1 MKLKIAFFSD
11 SFRDDLGGLTRAV
24 TGLHD
29 ALIRK
34 GHQVTVFTLP
44 QTTKPLHRGNVI
56 FVPALPLSRLPGIPP
71 DSYFGYGYI
80 KVVKALQNI
89 KPDIV
94 HVHTVYPVGW
104 IGLLAAAKLKIP
116 SVTTYH
122 ANIKVAL
129 SLLTQRSPSLRSGHS
144 SGVFVTNANPG
155 MNPNVNP
162 DVDPTANRSVNPTT
176 KESFV
181 PSVNNLV
188 ETAGNLAQRAISALA
203 RSFYNRFTAVIAPSE
218 FAANSLR
225 SFGVTAPIHVI
236 PSGIDTRLF
245 SPSSPGVG
253 SGGHIS
259 PCNATSAG
267 SPFARNPV
275 DAVEHISPCNVL
287 YAGRL
292 SAEKGV
298 ETLLRVVKALAHEQ
312 ASEDAEALEH
322 EKERGNGQV
331 LEDGQTLNGEREDG
345 RGASAWLRCTGASIR
360 VGARLR
366 FTIAGDGPLRQGIED
381 DLRCLVEQG
390 TVEFRG
396 FVPWDRMPDEY
407 RRAQVFFL
415 PSPAET
421 QGLAALE
428 AMASGL
434 PVVAVKAGAIPEF
447 VEHGKSGFLFEPEDI
462 EGMSNAIRN
471 LAADPG
477 LRRRMGEKARMAAL
491 KFDWRELV
499 GKFVGL
505 YTQYLG

>member
-29 ALIRK
+29 ALISQ

-44 QTTKPLHRGNVI
+44 QKSKPLHSGDVI
-56 FVPALPLSRLPGIPP
+56 FVPALPLSGLPGIPS

-80 KVVKALQNI
+80 KVLKALQNI

-104 IGLLAAAKLKIP
+104 IGLLAATKLEIP
-116 SVTTYH
+116 AVTTYH

-129 SLLTQRSPSLRSGHS
+129 SLLTQRSPSLRSGRS

-155 MNPNVNP
+155 TNPNVNP
-162 DVDPTANRSVNPTT
+162 NVGPTATRSVNPTT

-188 ETAGNLAQRAISALA
+188 ETAGNLAERAISALA

-245 SPSSPGVG
+245 SPSPPGTGLSEYVP
-253 SGGHIS
+253 SS
-259 PCNATSAG
+259 MATCAASSFPRDPAE
-267 SPFARNPV
+267 PA
-275 DAVEHISPCNVL
+275 EHISPCNVL

-298 ETLLRVVKALAHEQ
+298 KTLIRVVKT
-312 ASEDAEALEH
+312 LE
-322 EKERGNGQV
+322 EEWSPD
-331 LEDGQTLNGEREDG
+331 DGDVLNGTNVSGE
-345 RGASAWLRCTGASIR
+345 
-360 VGARLR
+360 LR
-366 FTIAGDGPLRQGIED
+366 FTIAGDGPLRRRLER
-381 DLRCLVEQG
+381 DLKYLVEQG

>member
-11 SFRDDLGGLTRAV
+11 SFRDDLGGLTKAV

-29 ALIRK
+29 ALISQ

-44 QTTKPLHRGNVI
+44 QKTKPLHSGDVI
-56 FVPALPLSRLPGIPP
+56 FVPALPLSGLPGIPS
-71 DSYFGYGYI
+71 DSYFGYGYAR
-80 KVVKALQNI
+80 VLKALQSI

-104 IGLLAAAKLKIP
+104 IGLLAAAKLKIAA
-116 SVTTYH
+116 VATYH
-122 ANIKVAL
+122 ANIKIAL
-129 SLLTQRSPSLRSGHS
+129 SLLTQRSPGQQSRHPG
-144 SGVFVTNANPG
+144 GADAN
-155 MNPNVNP
+155 
-162 DVDPTANRSVNPTT
+162 
-176 KESFV
+176 SFKKGSRV
-181 PSVNNLV
+181 PMVNNLV
-188 ETAGNLAQRAISALA
+188 QGAARLADRGISAGA
-203 RSFYNRFTAVIAPSE
+203 RSFYNRFNAVIAPSE

-245 SPSSPGVG
+245 SPSP
-253 SGGHIS
+253 SGTGLS
-259 PCNATSAG
+259 EYVPSSMATCAAS
-267 SPFARNPV
+267 SFPRNP
-275 DAVEHISPCNVL
+275 AEPAEHISPCNVL

-298 ETLLRVVKALAHEQ
+298 ETLIRVVKTLGDEW
-312 ASEDAEALEH
+312 SPDD
-322 EKERGNGQV
+322 GDV
-331 LEDGQTLNGEREDG
+331 LKGTNVSGE
-345 RGASAWLRCTGASIR
+345 
-360 VGARLR
+360 LR
-366 FTIAGDGPLRQGIED
+366 FTIAGDGPLRRRLER
-381 DLRCLVEQG
+381 DLKYLVEQG

-447 VEHGKSGFLFEPEDI
+447 VEHGKSGFLFEPEDT

-477 LRRRMGEKARMAAL
+477 LRRRVGEKARARAMR
-491 KFDWRELV
+491 FDWRELV
-499 GKFVGL
+499 GKFIDL
-505 YTQYLG
+505 YTQYLRC

>member
-1 MKLKIAFFSD
+1 MKLNVAFFSD

-29 ALIRK
+29 ALISQ
-34 GHQVTVFTLP
+34 GHEVTVFTLP
-44 QTTKPLHRGNVI
+44 QKKRPLHKGKVI
-56 FVPALPLSRLPGIPP
+56 FVPAFPISGLPGIPP
-71 DSYFGYGYI
+71 DSYFGYGYAR
-80 KVVKALQNI
+80 VLKALQSI

-104 IGLLAAAKLKIP
+104 IGLLAATKLKIP
-116 SVTTYH
+116 AVTTYH

-129 SLLTQRSPSLRSGHS
+129 SLLTQRSPSLPNGHPS
-144 SGVFVTNANPG
+144 RVFVPNANPS

-162 DVDPTANRSVNPTT
+162 NVGPTATHTVNPTT

-188 ETAGNLAQRAISALA
+188 ETAGDLAERAISALA

-245 SPSSPGVG
+245 SPSPSGVG
-253 SGGHIS
+253 SGEHIS
-259 PCNATSAG
+259 SCNVTCAG
-267 SPFARNPV
+267 GPFARNPV

-298 ETLLRVVKALAHEQ
+298 ETLLRVVKTLGHEQ
-312 ASEDAEALEH
+312 ASEDAEALED
-322 EKERGNGQV
+322 RRAPGNGQA
-331 LEDGQTLNGEREDG
+331 LENGQTLNDGREDG
-345 RGASAWLRCTGASIR
+345 RGASAWLRCTGASIQVR
-360 VGARLR
+360 TKLR
-366 FTIAGDGPLRQGIED
+366 FTIAGDGPLRQRVED
-381 DLRCLVEQG
+381 DLRYLVERG

-434 PVVAVKAGAIPEF
+434 PVVAVKGGAIPEF
-447 VEHGKSGFLFEPEDI
+447 VEDGESGFLFELEDI

-477 LRRRMGEKARMAAL
+477 LRRHMGEKARTAAL

-499 GKFVGL
+499 GKFIDL
-505 YTQYLG
+505 YTQYLR